1 LHRSIFKLQYILFA
15 GLISVGAHQYNEK
28 KLSEIRKLDYF
39 DELSLS
45 IITYY
50 EILRGLKYIGNKR
63 ELGDFENLMDNSE
76 LITLDREIIK
86 KASDIYV
93 GLKEKGELIG
103 DADILIAASCL
114 LKNMVLVTD
123 DEKHF
128 RRIKELEVENWLLRL

>member
-1 LHRSIFKLQYILFA
+1 MKKSLLDTNIFIEFLK
-15 GLISVGAHQYNEK
+15 GEKSVVTRVEGY
-28 KLSEIRKLDYF
+28 LDYF
-39 DELSLS
+39 DGLSLS

-123 DEKHF
+123 DEEHF

>member
-1 LHRSIFKLQYILFA
+1 MKKSLLDTSI
-15 GLISVGAHQYNEK
+15 LIDFLKGEKSVVTRVEGY
-28 KLSEIRKLDYF
+28 LDYF
-39 DELSLS
+39 DGLSLS

-86 KASDIYV
+86 KASEIYV

-123 DEKHF
+123 DEEHF